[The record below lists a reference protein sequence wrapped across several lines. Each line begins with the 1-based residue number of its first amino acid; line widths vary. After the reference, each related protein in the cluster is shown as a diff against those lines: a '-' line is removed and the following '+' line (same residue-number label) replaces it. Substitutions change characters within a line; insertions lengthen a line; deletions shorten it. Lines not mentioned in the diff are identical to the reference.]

1 MKCSGGLA
9 TGATAPLGWAGARVL
24 DGDAVSTTET
34 PGPTQPERPT
44 ARVLLFD
51 ALDRILLMKGRLPAA
66 RDGPGAWFTVG
77 GGVEPGE
84 TYVQAAAREIREETG
99 IRDFVLGPVVWVR
112 EGVMKMPEP
121 MLFKECYFIA
131 RCEGGDP
138 VRDAWTALEH
148 DLIDEIRWW
157 TVPDLQATPDRVFPP
172 GLVDRLPP
180 LIAGRFPAEPERIPW
195 R

>member
-1 MKCSGGLA
+1 MRPLA
-9 TGATAPLGWAGARVL
+9 LGTPLGQIRNH
-24 DGDAVSTTET
+24 DAIQPHGGVRSMTGQSIAAE
-34 PGPTQPERPT
+34 PERPT

-51 ALDRILLMKGRLPAA
+51 AQDRILLMKGRLPAA

-84 TYVQAAAREIREETG
+84 TYSQAAAREIHEETG
-99 IRDFVLGPVVWVR
+99 IADFVLGPVVWVR
-112 EGVMKMPEP
+112 EGVMRMPEP

-138 VRDAWTALEH
+138 VRDAWTALER
-148 DLIDEIRWW
+148 DLIDDIRWW
-157 TVPDLQATPDRVFPP
+157 SVADLLTTPDRVFPP
-172 GLVDRLPP
+172 GLVERLPR
-180 LIAGRFPAEPERIPW
+180 LLAGNLPAEPERIPW